1 MPRTKIFERY
11 LSILGIEPEEP
22 SHDHLRRLVR
32 AQLVRV
38 PFENISKLYL
48 KKTRDASFI
57 PSLEEYLDGIERFNF
72 GGTCYANN
80 PYFAKLLHHCGY
92 DVDLCSADMTKPD
105 VHVVS
110 MVHLE
115 GREYLVD
122 VGYGAPFYAPI
133 PLDLIREQE
142 IPWGE
147 NRYVLHPRDE
157 QGRSRMDQYRDG
169 ELVHSYLAK
178 PEPREIGDFAEM
190 FTALYLSGLATP
202 KDLGSMYNGSMPAA
216 AGTWVNQSA
225 ALAVEPLTS
234 GFWQVAI
241 AVDALELIDGAYESA
256 GIQYFELT
264 VAEKTPYPV
273 AVSAPARIPPPA
285 NVGEDGASDFT
296 GTVPS
301 DQAAAV
307 SHFVNGYLTG
317 QEDIARYVTPTAR
330 IQLFAEPPYASATI
344 TSLGSDEL
352 GNVTVA
358 VSAVTNGGAMH
369 PLQYTVALSFEAG
382 VWEVADLTSVV
393 GLE

>member
-1 MPRTKIFERY
+1 MNITEMLGSPVNDPVEFEPSSPAGCSSAPRQPSSPPPSRPRRRVLLTSLLVGALAIG
-11 LSILGIEPEEP
+11 LGIGWYLGTGDVSNPIEP
-22 SHDHLRRLVR
+22 
-32 AQLVRV
+32 A
-38 PFENISKLYL
+38 
-48 KKTRDASFI
+48 I
-57 PSLEEYLDGIERFNF
+57 PP
-72 GGTCYANN
+72 A
-80 PYFAKLLHHCGY
+80 
-92 DVDLCSADMTKPD
+92 DV
-105 VHVVS
+105 V
-110 MVHLE
+110 
-115 GREYLVD
+115 
-122 VGYGAPFYAPI
+122 APP
-133 PLDLIREQE
+133 Q
-142 IPWGE
+142 
-147 NRYVLHPRDE
+147 
-157 QGRSRMDQYRDG
+157 
-169 ELVHSYLAK
+169 
-178 PEPREIGDFAEM
+178 IGDFAEM

-202 KDLGSMYNGSMPAA
+202 KDLGSMYTGSMPAA

-264 VAEKTPYPV
+264 VADKTPYPV